1 MEATAAIAIAAR
13 LFVLDSTVMIFFLNW
28 GLNFLSSIVNISNM
42 ILLTIFYEDYL
53 EKTLV
58 RVSAV

>member
-1 MEATAAIAIAAR
+1 MEATAAMAIAAR
-13 LFVLDSTVMIFFLNW
+13 LFVLDSTFMIFFNR

-42 ILLTIFYEDYL
+42 ILSAIFYEDYL

>member
-1 MEATAAIAIAAR
+1 MAIAAR
-13 LFVLDSTVMIFFLNW
+13 LFVLDSTFMIFFNR

-42 ILLTIFYEDYL
+42 ILSAIFYEDYL